1 MKGIVLTGV
10 GFAVGVFE
18 ALIYYNMGQAEGG
31 NFKFKVPPTRDFVKT
46 AGMVL
51 LTSLITTA
59 LFKGIE
65 MAMDDRQNVD
75 PADKKSLAKS

>member
-1 MKGIVLTGV
+1 MKGVILTGV

-18 ALIYYNMGQAEGG
+18 ALIYYNMGQSEGG
-31 NFKFKVPPTRDFVKT
+31 NFKFKVPPTKEFVKT

-51 LTSLITTA
+51 LTSLVTTA

-65 MAMDDRQNVD
+65 MAMDGRPDAN
-75 PADKKSLAKS
+75 PAEKKTLAKS